1 MRKISRLAV
10 TIFTLATAP
19 AFVTA
24 ATRATPGDTT
34 SAAPIAPVAA
44 AITNPAAPTAPV
56 AAAMTNPAAPTAP
69 VAAAITNPAAPAAPV
84 AAAITNPAAPGA
96 PPPVTLTADDV
107 NAWLD
112 GYMPYALHVGDIAGA
127 VVAVVKDGKVL
138 TERGYGYSDLEKRI
152 PVDPKRTLFR
162 PGSVSKLF
170 TWTAVMQ
177 LVEQGKIDL
186 DADVNRYIDFKIPPR
201 DGKPVTMR
209 NIMQHTA
216 GFEEQ
221 AKGIMSDD
229 PNAPGFEALLKQWV
243 PHRVFAA
250 GSTPAYSNYG
260 ASLAGYIVQRVSGEP
275 FNSYIEKYIF
285 APLDMKLSSFRQ
297 PLPAELAPLMSK
309 GYPRA
314 SQDPVLFEMIG
325 PAPAGSL
332 SSPGEDMAHFMI
344 AHLQDGEYNGNR
356 ILNAATARKMH
367 DSPLTVLPPLNR
379 MELGF
384 FETNINGREVIA
396 HLGDTETFHTSLHLF
411 LADGVGFYVSF
422 NSLGKDGAAG
432 ELRGALFE
440 DFADRYFPGTPP
452 EGKLDAKTAA
462 AHAAMLT
469 GSWVNSRGSQSSF
482 LAALDLFGQAKV
494 GLNGKGELVLP
505 FLGLNGEPRHWVEYS
520 PFVWRDRDG
529 HERLAAQVVN
539 GKAVRFSID
548 GISPFMV
555 FDRPAWYRNSGWLR
569 PLFFVSIVALALT
582 AVFWPVT
589 AIVRRRFGATLT
601 LTAPALR
608 AYRLSKAAAVLIVA
622 AVGVWALTIGL
633 MFKDF
638 NKLTAHFDW
647 MVHLAQL
654 LGIVAFIGG
663 FVAMLLN
670 LREVWSGG
678 RRWPAKIW
686 SVVLAFC
693 ALVILWV
700 AFAFNLIG
708 LGVDY

>member
-1 MRKISRLAV
+1 MRKTSTLAV
-10 TIFTLATAP
+10 TILTLA
-19 AFVTA
+19 
-24 ATRATPGDTT
+24 
-34 SAAPIAPVAA
+34 AAPLLAMAAARAALPDTPVAA
-44 AITNPAAPTAPV
+44 TPAA
-56 AAAMTNPAAPTAP
+56 
-69 VAAAITNPAAPAAPV
+69 AAPADAPV
-84 AAAITNPAAPGA
+84 TSAPSA
-96 PPPVTLTADDV
+96 VTLTADDA

-127 VVAVVKDGKVL
+127 VVAIVKDGKVL
-138 TERGYGYSDLEKRI
+138 TERGYGYSDVEERI

-186 DADVNRYIDFKIPPR
+186 DADVNQYIDFNIPPH

-209 NIMQHTA
+209 NLMQHTA

-221 AKGIMSDD
+221 AKGVMSDH
-229 PNAPGFEALLKQWV
+229 APGFEELLKRWI

-275 FNSYIEKYIF
+275 FSTYIEKHIF
-285 APLDMKLSSFRQ
+285 APLDMKVSSFRQ

-314 SQDPVLFEMIG
+314 SQDPMPFEEIG
-325 PAPAGSL
+325 PTPAGSL
-332 SSPGEDMAHFMI
+332 SSPAEDMAHFMI

-356 ILNAATARKMH
+356 ILSAATARKMH

-396 HLGDTETFHTSLHLF
+396 HLGDTEAFHTSLHLF
-411 LADGVGFYVSF
+411 LNENVGFYVSF
-422 NSLGKDGAAG
+422 NSLGREAAAG

-440 DFADRYFPGTPP
+440 DFADRYFPGAPP
-452 EGKLDAKTAA
+452 EGKLDEKTAA

-469 GSWVNSRGSQSSF
+469 GTWVNSRGSQSNF
-482 LAALDLFGQAKV
+482 LAALGLFGTAKV
-494 GLNGKGELVLP
+494 GLNAKGELVLP
-505 FLGLNGEPRHWVEYS
+505 FLGLNGEPRHWIEYA
-520 PFVWRDRDG
+520 PFVWRDRDT
-529 HERLAAQVVN
+529 HERLAAQVVD

-555 FDRPAWYRNSGWLR
+555 FDRPVWYRDAGWLR
-569 PLFFVSIVALALT
+569 PLFYVSLAALALT

-589 AIVRRRFGATLT
+589 AIVRRRFGATLA
-601 LTAPALR
+601 LNAPALR
-608 AYRLSKAAAVLIVA
+608 AYRLSKIAAVLIVT
-622 AVGVWALTIGL
+622 AVVVWALTLGL
-633 MFKDF
+633 MLKD
-638 NKLTAHFDW
+638 NNRLTAHFDW

-663 FVAMLLN
+663 FVMMLLN
-670 LREVWSGG
+670 LRTVWSGE
-678 RRWPAKIW
+678 RHWPAKAW
-686 SVVLAFC
+686 SVVLAAS

-700 AFAFNLIG
+700 AFAFKLISF
-708 LGVDY
+708 GVNY